1 MTDKPPSVHET
12 GLHVFTL
19 QPGVLPKQFVGRVPG
34 GQHAEHMF
42 DGEAVTSDGRLA
54 AKDGGV
60 GGDAYKQRVFLSSRH
75 RVVLF
80 FPRAQVS
87 DRALESV
94 GCTAAQLIVSF
105 RKWHVSPAGASP
117 EAIHQASMFG
127 SAADGFQQVCVDF
140 QWSF

>member
-1 MTDKPPSVHET
+1 
-12 GLHVFTL
+12 
-19 QPGVLPKQFVGRVPG
+19 
-34 GQHAEHMF
+34 
-42 DGEAVTSDGRLA
+42 VTSDGRLP

-60 GGDAYKQRVFLSSRH
+60 GGDAYKQRVFLSGRH

-127 SAADGFQQVCVDF
+127 SAAGRVSTGMRTLPMVLLTAVTLMAAACR
-140 QWSF
+140 